1 MGNIVFFVD
10 LKAINR
16 GKDDKRGYLKFYFG
30 IASLFKFNSD
40 ILFAKVLLFHVQF
53 WVTTVCF
60 TCKTSIDNSKV
71 ILTGIFEKVSLTTVI
86 SNQVVY
92 FVTCDFHV
100 IRNITIGNFY
110 RFIISTNSLAF
121 SQCTTKDTIGDCYSL
136 TSLPNRSEG

>member
-40 ILFAKVLLFHVQF
+40 ILFAKVLLFHVPF

-60 TCKTSIDNSKV
+60 TCKTSIDNGKV

-100 IRNITIGNFY
+100 IRNITIGNLY

-136 TSLPNRSEG
+136 

>member
-40 ILFAKVLLFHVQF
+40 ILFAKVLLFHVPF

-60 TCKTSIDNSKV
+60 TCKTSFDNGKV
-71 ILTGIFEKVSLTTVI
+71 IFTGIFDKVSLISVI
-86 SNQVVY
+86 SNQVVNFVNLY
-92 FVTCDFHV
+92 FCV
-100 IRNITIGNFY
+100 R
-110 RFIISTNSLAF
+110 
-121 SQCTTKDTIGDCYSL
+121 
-136 TSLPNRSEG
+136 

>member
-40 ILFAKVLLFHVQF
+40 ILFAKVLLFHVPF

-60 TCKTSIDNSKV
+60 TCKTSIDNGKV

-92 FVTCDFHV
+92 LA
-100 IRNITIGNFY
+100 IGDIH

-136 TSLPNRSEG
+136 

>member
-40 ILFAKVLLFHVQF
+40 ILFAKVLLFHVPF

-60 TCKTSIDNSKV
+60 TCKTSIDKGKV

-92 FVTCDFHV
+92 YVTCDFHV
-100 IRNITIGNFY
+100 IRDITIGNFY

-136 TSLPNRSEG
+136 